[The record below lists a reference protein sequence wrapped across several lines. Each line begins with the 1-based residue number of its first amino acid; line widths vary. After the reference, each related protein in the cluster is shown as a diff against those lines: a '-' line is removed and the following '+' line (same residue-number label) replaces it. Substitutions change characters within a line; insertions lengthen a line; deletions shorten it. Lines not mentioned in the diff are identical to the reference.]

1 MHFAGGGEIKDCSQD
16 ARVALWEIN
25 QTVSAFQPTAKS
37 ANLSAPALD
46 HDWGGNEEEEK

>member
-1 MHFAGGGEIKDCSQD
+1 M
-16 ARVALWEIN
+16 VALWEIN

-46 HDWGGNEEEEK
+46 HDWAGNEEEEK